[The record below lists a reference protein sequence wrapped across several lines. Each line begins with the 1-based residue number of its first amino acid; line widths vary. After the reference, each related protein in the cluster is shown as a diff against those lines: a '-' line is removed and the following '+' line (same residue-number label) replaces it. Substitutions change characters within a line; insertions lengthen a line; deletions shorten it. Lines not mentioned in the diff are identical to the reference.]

1 MLVRGRRVTSY
12 ALVCAIVGVWAVLLV
27 WQHRWGQDIRLH
39 YATLYALERD
49 PLHPGDPMVGGPSA
63 GPYFSPYMLLL
74 AFIAKAGL
82 SATAVFGLAAL
93 VNTGLFLWGFR
104 RFVGHISPRPA
115 AASLGLIFT
124 LLLWGWSSYGWSG
137 FLDLR
142 SVSAEL
148 PYPAML
154 GLALMFF
161 VWDALLRY
169 RASADRK
176 ALVLLAVLAA
186 LLVLIHPFTAVNT
199 AIGATAICL
208 AHPQSWQR
216 RQVIG
221 LVVAGAV
228 VLALVLAWPYSD
240 LTSLF
245 KGSAEFSRI
254 HRPLMRGAASRYSL
268 ALIGLPA
275 LLLGLRRPL
284 GRELLLL
291 FLGGAGL
298 VAYARYGH
306 SYAYARALP
315 IYGLPLQLALARHL
329 AEPLSRRT
337 SAPAPAS
344 APAEVAFAHASATG
358 SNGPALPEEGPKG
371 PADPPET
378 GRTPRLVYA
387 VATAA
392 VAAVACLGAL
402 AGVLPVIPGKTDLGT
417 PQWRIP
423 DGVPDEKWQF
433 LTAHLRQGDVV
444 MTTPTSGGIV
454 NRFGMYSVAPA
465 WPDPFIRD
473 EAARRDA
480 ATRFFA
486 PATSPAVRLQIADN
500 YHARCLITTS
510 PFNAQ
515 DFPTFH
521 QVASTGHS
529 LLACRS

>member
-1 MLVRGRRVTSY
+1 MLVLGKRVTSY

-49 PLHPGDPMVGGPSA
+49 PWHPGDPMVGGPSA
-63 GPYFSPYMLLL
+63 GPYFSPYMLVL

-82 SATAVFGLAAL
+82 SATAIFGLAAL
-93 VNTGLFLWGFR
+93 VNVGLFLWGFR

-115 AASLGLIFT
+115 VASLGLVFT

-161 VWDALLRY
+161 IWDALLRY
-169 RASADRK
+169 RSSADRT
-176 ALVLLAVLAA
+176 ALVVLALLAA
-186 LLVLIHPFTAVNT
+186 LLVLVHPFTAVNT
-199 AIGATAICL
+199 AVGAIAICL
-208 AHPQSWQR
+208 ARPQSWR
-216 RQVIG
+216 RSQVIG
-221 LVVAGAV
+221 LIVAGVV

-254 HRPLMRGAASRYSL
+254 HRPLMRSAASRYSL

-329 AEPLSRRT
+329 AEPLYRRT
-337 SAPAPAS
+337 ASPAPA
-344 APAEVAFAHASATG
+344 AAAMAHASATG
-358 SNGPALPEEGPKG
+358 STGPALLEEDPKR
-371 PADPPET
+371 PADPPEHR
-378 GRTPRLVYA
+378 RTPRLIYA
-387 VATAA
+387 AATAGVA
-392 VAAVACLGAL
+392 VVASLGAL
-402 AGVLPVIPGKTDLGT
+402 AGVLPAIPGRIDLGT
-417 PQWRIP
+417 PQWRIAS
-423 DGVPDEKWQF
+423 GVPDERWQF

-444 MTTPTSGGIV
+444 MAEPLTGGIV

-473 EAARRDA
+473 EAARKTVVA
-480 ATRFFA
+480 EFFS
-486 PATSPAVRLQIADN
+486 PTTSPAVRLEIADR
-500 YHARCLITTS
+500 YHARCLIITS
-510 PFNAQ
+510 PFDPQA
-515 DFPTFH
+515 FPTFG
-521 QVASTGHS
+521 QVAATGHS
-529 LLACRS
+529 ILACRS